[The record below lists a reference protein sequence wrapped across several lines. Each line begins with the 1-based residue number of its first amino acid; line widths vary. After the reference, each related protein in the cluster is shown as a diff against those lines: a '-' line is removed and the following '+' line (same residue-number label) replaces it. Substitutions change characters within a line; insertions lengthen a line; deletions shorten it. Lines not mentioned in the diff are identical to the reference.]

1 MLDRRILDATSV
13 AVVGASRTPT
23 KRGFQAIR
31 TLQHQGFEG
40 AIYPVNPKVDT
51 IAGLKCYPKVS
62 DIPGPVD
69 VAPELLERMDGI
81 EVQLAAHEEQT
92 AKRLDETEARALHL
106 LEQRLGAVEEELS
119 GSLRRLLERALEKE
133 SRALRTRIALVG
145 VRALAAGAV
154 GSVAL
159 LAALG
164 RIAL

>member
-13 AVVGASRTPT
+13 AIVGASRTPT

-69 VAPELLERMDGI
+69 VALFAVPAQAALSVMEALETMWFWPGKLSTNSCAFSCWRSMTI
-81 EVQLAAHEEQT
+81 SWAPAW
-92 AKRLDETEARALHL
+92 ARRRQIADPIPPPPPVTM
-106 LEQRLGAVEEELS
+106 ATWPVIELS
-119 GSLRRLLERALEKE
+119 
-133 SRALRTRIALVG
+133 LVIM
-145 VRALAAGAV
+145 
-154 GSVAL
+154 SP
-159 LAALG
+159 
-164 RIAL
+164 